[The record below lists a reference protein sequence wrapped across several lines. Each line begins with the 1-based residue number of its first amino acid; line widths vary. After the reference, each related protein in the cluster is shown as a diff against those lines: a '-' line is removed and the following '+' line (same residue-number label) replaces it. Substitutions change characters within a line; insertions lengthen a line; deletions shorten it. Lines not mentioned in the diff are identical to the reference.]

1 MTTSTQVTE
10 AAKTDVVTMET
21 ALKLKG
27 RKAIDFF
34 CNEEN
39 VNPLIDFVIAE
50 ANALVPDVSTDKGR
64 KAIGSNAMNISKS
77 RKLLEEAI
85 SSATK
90 EAQETV
96 NRGKA
101 VKKKVVEQLNEK
113 RKEIL
118 KPRDEWE
125 AEQERIEQKRVK
137 GIQDRIAN
145 ISNLAILRGSED
157 KDELGVLIDAIE
169 AMDVSEGFEEFSGD
183 AAKAKSDALNIINN
197 AVTALVQAEMEEQ
210 ARIEREQEQAKLEA
224 ERKQVEI
231 TGRIQKLQA
240 IPMAMF
246 QSTAEEVSDKIDSL
260 NTHQPTVEDF
270 EDRHGEAMTAFN
282 GVIANLDMLLQQ
294 KQQAEE
300 AQRIIDEAAEKK
312 LAEEAAAQEPVQE
325 PVQEPQP
332 SDTLERLPEEDN
344 APFMLDKED
353 EAVFNDVIAD
363 AHNVGTGSVMVTDE
377 SVMHIPQDEIRK
389 SPLEMDAEND
399 LIVLAGLTSQQAAQ
413 VVAQVQQG
421 NVRGLSFNY

>member
-1 MTTSTQVTE
+1 MTTGTQVTE

-27 RKAIDFF
+27 KKAIDFF
-34 CNEEN
+34 CTEEN
-39 VNPLIDFVIAE
+39 VQPLVDFVISE
-50 ANALVPDVSTDKGR
+50 SDALVPDTSTKKGR
-64 KAIGSNAMNISKS
+64 DAIGSNALKVSKS
-77 RKLLEEAI
+77 RKALEDAI
-85 SSATK
+85 SNATK
-90 EAQETV
+90 DAQVIVT
-96 NRGKA
+96 NGKE
-101 VKKKVVEQLNEK
+101 VKKSVTQQLNDHREK
-113 RKEIL
+113 IL
-118 KPRDEWE
+118 QPRVEWQAE
-125 AEQERIEQKRVK
+125 QDRIEQERVD
-137 GIQDRIAN
+137 GIRDRITN
-145 ISNLAILRGSED
+145 IGAIATLQGTESKEELAGIISAL
-157 KDELGVLIDAIE
+157 E
-169 AMDVSEGFEEFSGD
+169 AMDVSEGFEEFTQEAMKVKQEAIGT
-183 AAKAKSDALNIINN
+183 IHT
-197 AVTALVQAEMEEQ
+197 AVNVLVQKEIDEQ
-210 ARIEREQEQAKLEA
+210 ARIEREQEQAELAA
-224 ERKQVEI
+224 EQKRL
-231 TGRIQKLQA
+231 RIGERIMKLQQ
-240 IPMAMF
+240 IPMTMF
-246 QSTAEEVSDKIDSL
+246 QSTAEEVKAKIESL
-260 NTHQPTVEDF
+260 NAHQPTVEDF

-363 AHNVGTGSVMVTDE
+363 AHHVGTGSMMVTDE
-377 SVMHIPQDEIRK
+377 GVKHIPQDEIRK